1 MELDAEVVI
10 NRRDVG
16 DISSIITCTGVA
28 LHADPS
34 DTGTF
39 GSTNKSRVSTQR
51 YNCCHLKVG
60 IEPVE
65 L

>member
-39 GSTNKSRVSTQR
+39 GSTNKSRVSTPVS
-51 YNCCHLKVG
+51 YTHLTLPTKA
-60 IEPVE
+60 
-65 L
+65 